1 MTSFPNGIETRT
13 DAVRFLGAIDGREK
27 LELGEWDI
35 DDFCSVSHSDAA
47 IDHCRCRVRDELID
61 LLSSN
66 IETDRERISPLVSE
80 LIAELEDHAPNQ

>member
-1 MTSFPNGIETRT
+1 VTSFPNGIETRS

-35 DDFCSVSHSDAA
+35 DEFCSAPHPDAA
-47 IDHCRCRVRDELID
+47 IDRCRCRVRDELIG
-61 LLSSN
+61 LLSTN
-66 IETDRERISPLVSE
+66 NETDRERVSPLVSE